1 MPTPPTP
8 ATAHTRKVLLVED
21 QRRRQA
27 QDRAFLERLARPDPD
42 CHRNKAD
49 LYEKSGVRVQL
60 AIHNGNISVG
70 SLAAPGFASGVAPEQ
85 VGRASSHS
93 QAIKEYGT

>member
-1 MPTPPTP
+1 M
-8 ATAHTRKVLLVED
+8 ALV
-21 QRRRQA
+21 
-27 QDRAFLERLARPDPD
+27 AFLGVPHAERNGHHYVDGFGETPTQEAEAFLSAHP
-42 CHRNKAD
+42 D
-49 LYEKSGVRVQL
+49 LYEKSGGRVQL
-60 AIHNGNISVG
+60 AIHSGNISVG